1 MWTQDSKQTSL
12 SSIFY
17 VADCISIL
25 MTIDFRILYINLFNV
40 FSNGKKG
47 KMKRLIGVYDS
58 NYTTSVYQHT
68 CNVYRC

>member
-12 SSIFY
+12 SFIFY

-40 FSNGKKG
+40 FSNGKK
-47 KMKRLIGVYDS
+47 KKNEKVNWSI
-58 NYTTSVYQHT
+58 
-68 CNVYRC
+68 